1 MRCPV
6 TYITTAGAE
15 MGQGVA
21 RTRRGFS
28 LVELVI
34 VMLIMGIVA
43 GLAVPKL
50 NLSRYRVDGVA
61 LAVRAALQT
70 AQRTA
75 ISRQYDVI
83 VSFDTANNRIRIA
96 PDPDNSGTID
106 GTEST
111 LARWRPL
118 GASEG
123 NLFGLP
129 PRGFS
134 AATVSTPVVGS
145 TLRKVNGW
153 PSITFHRDG
162 SASSDAEVYLLNA
175 ARGRPQYRVVTLVRS
190 TGRTDAWR
198 FAGTDAAG
206 HWEVVR

>member
-6 TYITTAGAE
+6 TYITAGAP
-15 MGQGVA
+15 MWQGVA

-43 GLAVPKL
+43 GYAVPKL
-50 NLSRYRVDGVA
+50 SLSRYRVDGVA
-61 LAVRAALQT
+61 LSVRSALQT

-75 ISRQYDVI
+75 IARQHDVI
-83 VSFDTANNRIRIA
+83 VSFDTANARIRVA

-106 GTEST
+106 GTEAN
-111 LARWRPL
+111 LAAWRPL

-129 PRGFS
+129 PRGY
-134 AATVSTPVVGS
+134 STPTVATPVLGS

-153 PSITFHRDG
+153 PSIIFHRDG
-162 SASSDAEVYLLNA
+162 SASSEAEIYLANA
-175 ARGRPQYRVVTLVRS
+175 ARGRPQYRVVTVVRS

-198 FAGTDAAG
+198 FAGNDASG